1 MDKVGTNTAL
11 GTAVSSILEDEE
23 LKREEVKINDTP
35 AAVKQEKKGYGYR
48 RIQESN
54 REIGSVKPVLTS
66 EEGKEVNAHAAQASA
81 IDTEETKAN
90 VR

>member
-11 GTAVSSILEDEE
+11 GTVVSSILEDEE

-48 RIQESN
+48 RI
-54 REIGSVKPVLTS
+54 
-66 EEGKEVNAHAAQASA
+66 
-81 IDTEETKAN
+81 
-90 VR
+90 